1 MDQGRSLFSP
11 FDFNSLTLLY
21 EVPIVGMK
29 PKRKSPMS
37 PIWAVVIAGA
47 VLLILVQLLPD
58 KESAQKLAHLFIAI
72 ALIVALLM
80 GFKDF
85 RKKKEKD

>member
-1 MDQGRSLFSP
+1 M
-11 FDFNSLTLLY
+11 
-21 EVPIVGMK
+21 
-29 PKRKSPMS
+29 PKRKTSMG

-47 VLLILVQLLPD
+47 VLLVLVQFLPD

-72 ALIVALLM
+72 ALVVALLM

-85 RKKKEKD
+85 RKDKEDNK